1 VTSGVRCLR
10 YHAHGR
16 RMHVTLGSW
25 EVSGVVE
32 VCMLW
37 SPVYGS
43 YGVLLKQILL
53 EQKISD
59 KVTYD
64 SEQYNRLK
72 LGVTICLS
80 HVALRTT
87 DQLRVRGI

>member
-1 VTSGVRCLR
+1 
-10 YHAHGR
+10 
-16 RMHVTLGSW
+16 MHVTLGSL
-25 EVSGVVE
+25 EASGVVE

-37 SPVYGS
+37 SPVCGS
-43 YGVLLKQILL
+43 YGVLLEQILL
-53 EQKISD
+53 GQKVSD
-59 KVTYD
+59 QVTYD

>member
-1 VTSGVRCLR
+1 
-10 YHAHGR
+10 
-16 RMHVTLGSW
+16 M
-25 EVSGVVE
+25 VE

-43 YGVLLKQILL
+43 YGVLLEQILL
-53 EQKISD
+53 GQKIAD
-59 KVTYD
+59 QATYD

-80 HVALRTT
+80 HVALTTT

>member
-1 VTSGVRCLR
+1 MVGCLR
-10 YHAHGR
+10 CRAHGR
-16 RMHVTLGSW
+16 RMHVTLGSS

-43 YGVLLKQILL
+43 YGILL
-53 EQKISD
+53 EQISLGQKTLD
-59 KVTYD
+59 QVTYD

-80 HVALRTT
+80 HVALKTT